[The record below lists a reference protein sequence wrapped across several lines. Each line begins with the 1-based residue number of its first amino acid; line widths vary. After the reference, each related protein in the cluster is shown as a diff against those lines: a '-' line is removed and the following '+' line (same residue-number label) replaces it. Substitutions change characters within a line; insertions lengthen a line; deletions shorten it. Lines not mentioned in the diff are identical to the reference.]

1 MGKKRNQYTKE
12 YKVEA
17 VRLIVEEG
25 RPISELARELGT
37 GQSLLH
43 RWKKKSEEGKIDPFP
58 GKGRLSPEDE
68 ELRQLRR
75 ENKRL
80 RMERDI
86 LKKQW
91 VSSQRNR
98 NEVHFYAGSPRSISS
113 RFDVSVSGGG

>member
-1 MGKKRNQYTKE
+1 MGMKRRQFTKE
-12 YKVEA
+12 FKIEA

-25 RPISELARELGT
+25 RRISELSRELGV
-37 GQSLLH
+37 GENLLS
-43 RWKKKSEEGKIDPFP
+43 RWKRKSEEGKIDPFP

-86 LKKQW
+86 LKKAVAIFSEEPQ
-91 VSSQRNR
+91 
-98 NEVHFYAGSPRSISS
+98 
-113 RFDVSVSGGG
+113 

>member
-1 MGKKRNQYTKE
+1 MFCMGKKRNQYTKE

-25 RPISELARELGT
+25 RPLSEVARELGT
-37 GQSLLH
+37 AQSLLH
-43 RWKKKSEEGKIDPFP
+43 RWKKKSEAGKIDPFP

-86 LKKQW
+86 LKKA
-91 VSSQRNR
+91 V
-98 NEVHFYAGSPRSISS
+98 AIISEEPQ
-113 RFDVSVSGGG
+113 

>member
-1 MGKKRNQYTKE
+1 MRKKRRQYTKE
-12 YKVEA
+12 FKIEA

-25 RPISELARELGT
+25 RRISEVARGLGI
-37 GQSLLH
+37 SENLLH
-43 RWKKKSEEGKIDPFP
+43 RWNKKYEEGKIEPFP

-86 LKKQW
+86 LKKAVAIFSEEPQ
-91 VSSQRNR
+91 
-98 NEVHFYAGSPRSISS
+98 
-113 RFDVSVSGGG
+113 